1 MAANLPQFQS
11 DDRPFQMM
19 QNQWAS
25 ILTPVLNSPIV
36 NGRLI
41 TGQALINGATTINH
55 RLDRKLQ
62 GWVIVG
68 NNAAA
73 TIYDSQTTN
82 TMPDKTLILNSSA
95 ACIVAIWV
103 F

>member
-11 DDRPFQMM
+11 TDRNFQMM
-19 QNQWAS
+19 QSQWSAA
-25 ILTPVLNSPIV
+25 LTPVLQSPIV

-62 GWVIVG
+62 GWIIVG

-73 TIYDSQTTN
+73 TIYDSQLTN
-82 TMPDKTLILNSSA
+82 TMPDKTLILNSNA
-95 ACIVAIWV
+95 ACVVSVWV